1 MKSTQVFIMS
11 YSNIINRSILL
22 LLPFLFT
29 GCYTQFQS
37 LDDRFPV
44 KDKEYSQYYE
54 WDGHEEARAVQTSDS
69 LPSTTAY
76 NEEKYR
82 EEEQPLE
89 ENNIYYIDYEAKR
102 WYEEHYANNLF
113 WEGYDVGY
121 ADGYAD
127 GWRNLYPMS
136 AQFSM
141 NRYRFYRGYTG
152 AFEYYGFYR
161 NPSYINFMWF
171 NYGGFPYNTYYTG
184 FFGQWGYYG
193 PYYNGYWGHPYY
205 AYNNYA
211 YINHNRNR
219 RYRNADIYR
228 KGPRNSGLTNRTDG
242 RTRDGRLK
250 NTNSGKRSRGSV
262 IRTRSTNNTSRVRG
276 NNSSRV
282 RRGSSGTV
290 GRSRGSSV
298 GKTRGSSGSS
308 RSRGSSSSVGKRSSG
323 SSNGTSR
330 SGGGRGSN
338 LNDTSTRYDLGNLG
352 SNGRTFTIP
361 SRKVPI
367 HTRTNTKR
375 TKSRFSLGDLL
386 FGPTNSTGNFRPS
399 TSGSSIRGSHYT
411 PKTRSTGST
420 VKRSNRGHSSKSKTV
435 RSSVKRSS
443 SSKSTRSRSRGSSSS
458 SSSKKRSRG
467 NN

>member
-11 YSNIINRSILL
+11 YSKIINRSILL
-22 LLPFLFT
+22 VLPFLFA

-54 WDGHEEARAVQTSDS
+54 WDGHEEARVAQTSDS
-69 LPSTTAY
+69 QDSTTAY
-76 NEEKYR
+76 S
-82 EEEQPLE
+82 EQEIPLE
-89 ENNIYYIDYEAKR
+89 GNNVYYINYEAKR
-102 WYEEHYANNLF
+102 WYDEHYANNLY

-121 ADGYAD
+121 EDGYTD

-136 AQFSM
+136 AQFSI
-141 NRYRFYRGYTG
+141 NRYRYYRGYTG

-161 NPSYINFMWF
+161 NPSYINFMWY
-171 NYGGFPYNTYYTG
+171 NYGGFPYYTYFTG
-184 FFGQWGYYG
+184 FYGQLGFYS

-205 AYNNYA
+205 AYNAYA
-211 YINHNRNR
+211 YINHNWNSRDR
-219 RYRNADIYR
+219 KAEIYR
-228 KGPRNSGLTNRTDG
+228 KGPRSNGLINNSTDG
-242 RTRDGRLK
+242 RTRNGRLK
-250 NTNSGKRSRGSV
+250 NTNYGKRSRGSV

-276 NNSSRV
+276 TGSSRV
-282 RRGSSGTV
+282 GRGSSGSV
-290 GRSRGSSV
+290 GRSRGSAV
-298 GKTRGSSGSS
+298 GKTRGSSGS
-308 RSRGSSSSVGKRSSG
+308 RSRGSGSRVNKRSSS

-330 SGGGRGSN
+330 SRGRGSN
-338 LNDTSTRYDLGNLG
+338 LNYNSTSHDLGNLG

-367 HTRTNTKR
+367 HTRTKTKR
-375 TKSRFSLGDLL
+375 SRSRFSLGDLL

-399 TSGSSIRGSHYT
+399 TSGSGIRGSHYT
-411 PKTRSTGST
+411 PKTRSSRSS
-420 VKRSNRGHSSKSKTV
+420 VKRSSRSHSSKRKTV

-443 SSKSTRSRSRGSSSS
+443 SSSKSTRSRSRSGSSS